1 MSAPS
6 VPQGPSAS
14 GSVDTVM
21 QETRKFAPP
30 KEFTAKA
37 RISTQAQYEQMWNEL
52 SALPGV
58 SQVAYGSTIPLRVG
72 GIVLDIKAEGRTLNA
87 GEPQPRSEYRT
98 ASPDYFRTSGIPLL
112 RGREFTTT
120 DRAGTERVVVLN
132 KALADRLFPNEDP
145 IGRRVAWTG
154 EVLKFVPFSPDWRT
168 VVGVVGN
175 TKDGGL
181 DAESMPAMFMPFA
194 QEPFPSGGLVIRT
207 RSNAAALA
215 PAATRIVR
223 SIAKDQPIE
232 KVLTVDQIRDESVAP
247 RRLNA
252 LLVASF
258 GILAM
263 LVAAVGIA
271 GVLAFSVNARTYEIG
286 IRMSLGADAGRVRK
300 MVLSEGGLLVGV
312 GLALGAVGSLLLA
325 RLVRGLLF
333 GVAPHDPLTLAGVTL
348 LMAAIGIGACW
359 LPALRAARID
369 PGVALRAN

>member
-1 MSAPS
+1 
-6 VPQGPSAS
+6 
-14 GSVDTVM
+14 
-21 QETRKFAPP
+21 
-30 KEFTAKA
+30 
-37 RISTQAQYEQMWNEL
+37 
-52 SALPGV
+52 
-58 SQVAYGSTIPLRVG
+58 
-72 GIVLDIKAEGRTLNA
+72 LNA
-87 GEPQPRSEYRT
+87 GEPMPRSEYRT

-112 RGREFTTT
+112 RGREFTST
-120 DRAGTERVVVLN
+120 DRAGTERVVVIN
-132 KALADRLFPNEDP
+132 KALADRLFPNQDP

-154 EVLKFVPFSPDWRT
+154 EVLKFVPFSGDWRT

-181 DAESMPAMFMPFA
+181 DAESMPATFMPFA

-207 RSNAAALA
+207 RSDAAALA
-215 PAATRIVR
+215 PAATRVVR
-223 SIAKDQPIE
+223 SIARDQPIE

-252 LLVASF
+252 QLVASF

-263 LVAAVGIA
+263 IVAAVGIA
-271 GVLAFSVNARTYEIG
+271 GVLAFSVSARTYEIG
-286 IRMSLGADAGRVRK
+286 IRMSLGADSTRVRR

-312 GLALGAVGSLLLA
+312 GLALGAVGALLLA

-348 LMAAIGIGACW
+348 LMATIGVGACW
-359 LPALRAARID
+359 LPALRASRID